1 MIEKRSA
8 EQWAAELE
16 DTVRRYQLSKTAP
29 NANQKLTLEEALARL
44 RKLGFT
50 VGEGLRLLRPKGR
63 N

>member
-1 MIEKRSA
+1 MIERRSV

-16 DTVRRYQLSKTAP
+16 DTVRRYQLSKAAP
-29 NANQKLTLEEALARL
+29 NASEKLTLEEALARL

-50 VGEGLRLLRPKGR
+50 VGEGLRLLRPKRR